1 MKKKI
6 SIIGIVGLPSNYG
19 GFETL
24 ADNITKSLSA
34 NFDFTVYCSR
44 KSYTKKITRFNN
56 SNLKYIN
63 FYPNGYGSIFYDALS
78 MLKSVRNSDIMLILG
93 VSGAILLPFIRLISR
108 SKIIVHIDG
117 CEWKRDKWNFFAKR
131 FLKFSERIAIKF
143 SHEIIADNPVIVN
156 YVKSKFNK
164 DSNLISY
171 GSDHVISSKELSIE
185 SLKNKYPFISSSYS
199 ISVCRIVPE
208 NNIELILNAFTKLK
222 DINIAVIG
230 NWDNNLY
237 SQGLRDKFK
246 SYENIFLIDS
256 IFDQKL
262 LDTLRVHSSFYIHG
276 HSAGGTNPSLVEAMY
291 LGLPVI
297 CYDVNYNRETT
308 SGSALF
314 FKTSNDLID
323 LMNNTSKK
331 DLNTISKRLKVIA
344 KEKYLWGDITEKY
357 SLLFNKS

>member
-24 ADNITKSLSA
+24 ADYITKSLSR
-34 NFDFTVYCSR
+34 NFDFTVYCSE
-44 KSYTKKITRFNN
+44 KSYSKKLSRYNN
-56 SNLKYIN
+56 SKLKYIN
-63 FYPNGYGSIFYDALS
+63 LYPNGYGSIFYDALS
-78 MLKSVRNSDIMLILG
+78 MLKSIRSSDVMLILG
-93 VSGAILLPFIRLISR
+93 VSGAIILPLIRLFSK

-131 FLKFSERIAIKF
+131 FLKFSEKIAVKF

-185 SLKNKYPFISSSYS
+185 SLKNKYPFISSTYA

-222 DINIAVIG
+222 DRNIAVIG
-230 NWDNNLY
+230 NWDNNSY
-237 SQGLRDKFK
+237 SQSLKDKFK
-246 SYENIFLIDS
+246 SYENIYLIDS
-256 IFDQKL
+256 IYDQKL
-262 LDTLRVHSSFYIHG
+262 LDTLRAHSSLYIHG

-291 LGLPVI
+291 LGLPVF

-308 SGSALF
+308 LDSALF
-314 FKTSNDLID
+314 FNTSNELVDL
-323 LMNNTSKK
+323 LNNSSEKNLNSISKK
-331 DLNTISKRLKVIA
+331 LKAIA
-344 KEKYLWGDITEKY
+344 TEKYLWGDISAKY

>member
-24 ADNITKSLSA
+24 ADYITKSLSR
-34 NFDFTVYCSR
+34 NFDFTVYCSE
-44 KSYTKKITRFNN
+44 KSYSKKISRYNN
-56 SNLKYIN
+56 SKLKYIN
-63 FYPNGYGSIFYDALS
+63 LYPNGYGSIFYDALS
-78 MLKSVRNSDIMLILG
+78 MLKSIRSSDVMLILG
-93 VSGAILLPFIRLISR
+93 VSGAIILPLIRLFSK

-131 FLKFSERIAIKF
+131 FLKFSEKIAVKF
-143 SHEIIADNPVIVN
+143 SHEIIADNPAIVN

-171 GSDHVISSKELSIE
+171 GADHVLSSKEVLIE
-185 SLKNKYPFISSSYS
+185 PFKNKYPFIYSSYA

-208 NNIELILNAFTKLK
+208 NNIGLILDTFTKLK
-222 DINIAVIG
+222 DRNIVLIG
-230 NWDNNLY
+230 NWDSNEY
-237 SQGLRDKFK
+237 SQGLKHKFK
-246 SYENIFLIDS
+246 SYENIFLINS
-256 IFDQKL
+256 IYDQKS
-262 LDTLRVHSSFYIHG
+262 LDTLRAHSSFYIHG

-291 LGLPVI
+291 LGLPVF

-308 SGSALF
+308 SDSALF

-323 LMNNTSKK
+323 LINNTSKK
-331 DLNTISKRLKVIA
+331 DLNSISQKLKSIA
-344 KEKYLWGDITEKY
+344 QKNYLWSDISAKY